1 MKNLKHFFLLMM
13 LLVATISFVSCSDDD
28 DEPQS
33 PYASTIIGTWKITH
47 YGSTSYWLDWPRTT
61 TTATFNSDG
70 TYSGRGYFGN
80 GSGTY
85 TLKDSH
91 ITCYVDGKIYAQYD
105 IISVDGN
112 IAILDMYA
120 GTDTSTKL
128 TIKCKKQ

>member
-1 MKNLKHFFLLMM
+1 MKNLKHLFLVV
-13 LLVATISFVSCSDDD
+13 LLIATTISFVSCSDDD
-28 DEPQS
+28 EPSS

-47 YGSTSYWLDWPRTT
+47 YGSTTNWISWTKST

-85 TLKDSH
+85 KLKDSH
-91 ITCYVDGKIYAQYD
+91 ITCYIDGEVFMQYD
-105 IISVDGN
+105 IISVSGTE
-112 IAILDMYA
+112 AILEMYA
-120 GTDTSTKL
+120 GTDSTTKL